1 MLPPLLLLLLLLLL
15 LPPLL
20 PLLLVLLQRLLPQLA
35 AASVGWMASTVT
47 AVALTVSALLFGFL
61 LSPALLRRFD
71 GAARDRDDEP
81 PPPPPSMVES
91 SSSTS
96 RSPISPSDTSWRCRL
111 DLKCSFR

>member
-1 MLPPLLLLLLLLLL
+1 
-15 LPPLL
+15 
-20 PLLLVLLQRLLPQLA
+20 
-35 AASVGWMASTVT
+35 MASTVT

-111 DLKCSFR
+111 DLKCSFRACFRSEATCANTLSQILHTNWPSFDSAK